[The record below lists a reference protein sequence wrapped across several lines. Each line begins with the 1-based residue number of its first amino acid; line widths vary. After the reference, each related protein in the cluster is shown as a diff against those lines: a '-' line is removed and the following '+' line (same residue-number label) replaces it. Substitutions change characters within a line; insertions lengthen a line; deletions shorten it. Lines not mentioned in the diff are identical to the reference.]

1 VDLRI
6 VQTADD
12 SYTLLVPG
20 MDETYHSRNGALAE
34 SQQVFIEAGLFYTAL
49 TQKQIR
55 ILEVGLGTGLN
66 CLLTYQAA
74 LTNAIQVRY
83 HALEPARPNASLV
96 MQLNYAQPGTQDEHF
111 LQQLHHTPN
120 ELPFSPHPGFEI
132 TISNSRVETFES
144 SLPFDLVYFDAF
156 APSKVPEQWT
166 VDVFKRIAGMMNPG
180 GVLVTYSSKGEVRR
194 AMHAA
199 GLVVTK
205 LPGPA
210 GKREMVRAIKPEVQ
224 I

>member
-1 VDLRI
+1 
-6 VQTADD
+6 
-12 SYTLLVPG
+12 
-20 MDETYHSRNGALAE
+20 
-34 SQQVFIEAGLFYTAL
+34 
-49 TQKQIR
+49 
-55 ILEVGLGTGLN
+55 
-66 CLLTYQAA
+66 
-74 LTNAIQVRY
+74 
-83 HALEPARPNASLV
+83 
-96 MQLNYAQPGTQDEHF
+96 
-111 LQQLHHTPN
+111 
-120 ELPFSPHPGFEI
+120 
-132 TISNSRVETFES
+132 
-144 SLPFDLVYFDAF
+144 VYFDAF